1 MMRPKL
7 APAAWHSPQDGDS
20 AKPIGL
26 LLSVPLAGPCAHRHT
41 LDTGTDPMAEAVRKS
56 SRKRGEDSQQPK
68 AETATDEKS
77 NDKGVVDLGILGES
91 VGFLLK
97 RAQMAVFAD
106 FIETFTAVDLRPAQF
121 SVLVIIGRNPGLKQS
136 QVSAA
141 LNIKR
146 TNFVPLLDSLEERGL
161 VARKLA
167 VGDRRSHALHL
178 TTKGSTLLT
187 ELHRLWADH
196 ERRICEQIGTEG
208 RDQLLTLLG
217 RMIDAG
223 NATAPPDD
231 ADEADAAPA
240 KARSKGQ
247 GRRRNG

>member
-1 MMRPKL
+1 
-7 APAAWHSPQDGDS
+7 
-20 AKPIGL
+20 
-26 LLSVPLAGPCAHRHT
+26 
-41 LDTGTDPMAEAVRKS
+41 MAEAVRKS

-68 AETATDEKS
+68 ADAATD
-77 NDKGVVDLGILGES
+77 DKGADKGAVDLGILGES

-167 VGDRRSHALHL
+167 AGDRRSHALHL
-178 TTKGSTLLT
+178 TAKGSTLLT

-196 ERRICEQIGTEG
+196 EQRICEQIGTDG
-208 RDQLLTLLG
+208 REQLLSLLG
-217 RMIDAG
+217 RMIAAG
-223 NATAPPDD
+223 NTSASPDD
-231 ADEADAAPA
+231 ADEADATPA
-240 KARSKGQ
+240 KGR
-247 GRRRNG
+247 GRRKSG

>member
-1 MMRPKL
+1 
-7 APAAWHSPQDGDS
+7 
-20 AKPIGL
+20 
-26 LLSVPLAGPCAHRHT
+26 
-41 LDTGTDPMAEAVRKS
+41 MAEAVRKS

-68 AETATDEKS
+68 AETATDEKSNEKS

-167 VGDRRSHALHL
+167 AGDRRSHALHL
-178 TTKGSTLLT
+178 TAKGSTLLT

-196 ERRICEQIGTEG
+196 ERRICEEIGTDG
-208 RDQLLTLLG
+208 RELLLSLLG
-217 RMIDAG
+217 RMITAG
-223 NATAPPDD
+223 SASASPDD
-231 ADEADAAPA
+231 ADEIDAAPA
-240 KARSKGQ
+240 K
-247 GRRRNG
+247 RRGKPKSG

>member
-1 MMRPKL
+1 
-7 APAAWHSPQDGDS
+7 
-20 AKPIGL
+20 
-26 LLSVPLAGPCAHRHT
+26 
-41 LDTGTDPMAEAVRKS
+41 MAEAVRKS
-56 SRKRGEDSQQPK
+56 SRKRGEDSHHSN
-68 AETATDEKS
+68 AEAAADDRS
-77 NDKGVVDLGILGES
+77 AVDLGILGES

-106 FIETFTAVDLRPAQF
+106 FIETFAAVDLRPAQF

-178 TTKGSTLLT
+178 TAKGSTLLA

-196 ERRICEQIGTEG
+196 ERRICEQIGTDG
-208 RDQLLTLLG
+208 RDQLLSLLG
-217 RMIDAG
+217 RMNAAG
-223 NATAPPDD
+223 NASASPDD
-231 ADEADAAPA
+231 ADEADAVPA
-240 KARSKGQ
+240 KARAKGQ
-247 GRRRNG
+247 ARGQARGPGRRKSG